1 MIKLIKEFVNF
12 EDIKKDAILE
22 NMVIGE
28 YISLGDDN
36 LIEWVKKYKIK
47 IGEVESQSDLENI
60 LNKLAIEQ
68 KHKEIFLDNYADE
81 LSYGE
86 VGNFTNEL
94 KNEQVED
101 LIKFIIDK
109 QFLSSE
115 LKLYSPATLYL
126 RFSFTKNKAIV
137 TRIISLMMSIYDRLI
152 DRSYSEKN
160 IHIALQTK
168 YALEDEKI
176 NILLKYYKNNEEQIR
191 KYAIEASILETNST
205 VKYLFNTIQG
215 K

>member
-28 YISLGDDN
+28 YISLEDDN

-47 IGEVESQSDLENI
+47 IGEVEGKSDLENI
-60 LNKLAIEQ
+60 LNKLDIEQ
-68 KHKEIFLDNYADE
+68 KHKEVFLDNYADE

-86 VGNFTNEL
+86 IGNFTNEL
-94 KNEQVED
+94 KNEQVEE

-109 QFLSSE
+109 HFLSSE

-126 RFSFTKNKAIV
+126 RFSFVRNKAIV
-137 TRIISLMMSIYDRLI
+137 TNIISLMMSIYDRLI

-176 NILLKYYKNNEEQIR
+176 NILLKYYKDNEEQIR
-191 KYAIEASILETNST
+191 KYAIEAAILETNST
-205 VKYLFNTIQG
+205 TKYLLNKINN